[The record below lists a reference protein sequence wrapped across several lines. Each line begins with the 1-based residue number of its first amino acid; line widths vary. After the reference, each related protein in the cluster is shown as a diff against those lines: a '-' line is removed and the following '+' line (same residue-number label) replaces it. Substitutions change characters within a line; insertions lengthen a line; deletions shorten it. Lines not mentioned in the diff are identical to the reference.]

1 MRLRP
6 SVRRRVRRQAAV
18 SGGVIGGDKAKTVTA
33 GTLPIKKT
41 VIWWSLEEVV
51 GVEKVFL

>member
-33 GTLPIKKT
+33 GTP
-41 VIWWSLEEVV
+41 SNQEDSNMVV
-51 GVEKVFL
+51 T